1 MNRLFIFVVLS
12 TMVLVNANAQLKVN
26 SNGNV
31 TIASSSLNF
40 NPRLSVGNNCYYFGG
55 YASSLGIAGTPLVRD
70 NHNNIGVEGYVNAN
84 QSFSSER
91 NFGMLGMTTINLNHG
106 KNYGVAGFLDFS
118 PSSLNNGGGA
128 GIYATNYQYLYAYP
142 DNIPGIYAAYIH
154 GETNL
159 DGVTIAREIYTPAD
173 DRISRNAE
181 AMETRSSDDN
191 NTLDNLLKLNV
202 REYYVKDQQTARA
215 AANTTDMSN
224 EIRQAYEYMKKDE
237 EKLNSRRR
245 YGVSAQ
251 QLQKVYPSL
260 VMEGQDGYLYVNYT
274 ELVPL
279 LLRSIQE
286 LKAELDEV
294 KGNDDKVKYA
304 RAADFDDESAD
315 VSDATKIPSVASLAQ
330 NTPNPFT
337 ERTTIRFTLPDNTRN
352 AYIYIFDMSGK
363 MQKQI
368 PIDSSMQ
375 SVTIE
380 GYELSAGMYIYSL
393 VIGGK
398 EVKTRRMILSK

>member
-31 TIASSSLNF
+31 KVASSSSDF
-40 NPRLSVGNNCYYFGG
+40 SPRLSVGNNCYYSG
-55 YASSLGIAGTPLVRD
+55 YASSFGVAATPLVRD

-91 NFGMLGMTTINLNHG
+91 NFGMVGMTTINLNHG

-237 EKLNSRRR
+237 EKMNSRRR

-294 KGNDDKVKYA
+294 KGNGRYAKQKNLEKIEVNSNIIEDDVEKRATSIIVPLNLNGQQIGVK
-304 RAADFDDESAD
+304 R
-315 VSDATKIPSVASLAQ
+315 
-330 NTPNPFT
+330 
-337 ERTTIRFTLPDNTRN
+337 
-352 AYIYIFDMSGK
+352 
-363 MQKQI
+363 
-368 PIDSSMQ
+368 
-375 SVTIE
+375 
-380 GYELSAGMYIYSL
+380 
-393 VIGGK
+393 
-398 EVKTRRMILSK
+398 VK